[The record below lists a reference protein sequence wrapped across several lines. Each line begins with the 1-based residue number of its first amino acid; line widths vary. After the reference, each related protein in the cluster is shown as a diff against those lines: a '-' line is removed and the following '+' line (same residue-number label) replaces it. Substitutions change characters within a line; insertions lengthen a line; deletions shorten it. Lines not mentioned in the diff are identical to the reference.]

1 MMARKHLEIIPDSAG
16 HTCVGGDVMSEIEIK
31 NLIQEGLKRIEKKL
45 EMMNGSSSLE
55 IEKISNFKCIVNNLL
70 TVASL

>member
-31 NLIQEGLKRIEKKL
+31 LGDASYQLSRVFIGSRTATELLIDHVVNRAQEEPAVDVT
-45 EMMNGSSSLE
+45 
-55 IEKISNFKCIVNNLL
+55 KIPAV
-70 TVASL
+70 